1 MGGCCAPMSSRPS
14 DPSIVIYAPATQLC
28 VGRYR
33 NGSGLISVKQ
43 NLLNYTDYWGNEC
56 VNIYLKDIY
65 SLSVK
70 NAYADS
76 GSYTMP
82 CICCPCAGCPDGV
95 LDIRARFTNQTGQ
108 VVDVHIGVAMP
119 NPEEFMEKLN
129 AEISRHKSFAGTYT

>member
-1 MGGCCAPMSSRPS
+1 MGACCAPMSSRPS
-14 DPSIVIYAPATQLC
+14 DASVVIYAPASKLF

-33 NGSGLISVKQ
+33 GSSGLISVKQ
-43 NLLNYTDYWGNEC
+43 NLLNYTDYWGTDR

-70 NAYADS
+70 NAYTDS

-82 CICCPCAGCPDGV
+82 CVCCPCAGCPDGV
-95 LDIRARFTNQTGQ
+95 LDVRAKLTKQTGQ

-129 AEISRHKSFAGTYT
+129 AEISRQKSIAST

>member
-1 MGGCCAPMSSRPS
+1 MSIRPS
-14 DPSIVIYAPATQLC
+14 DPSIVIYAPATDLY

-33 NGSGLISVKQ
+33 GRTSIGCGFIIVRQ
-43 NLLNYTDYWGNEC
+43 NLLNYTDFRGTDR

-95 LDIRARFTNQTGQ
+95 LDVRAKLTKQTGQ

-129 AEISRHKSFAGTYT
+129 AEISRHKSSPANIYT